1 MAKIFESYYKY
12 CEKENSIKALNR
24 KDAEKTT
31 ILTMAVSDLMASS
44 TDIDV
49 LLKIV
54 SSDEAGPADSIPHL
68 RARKVD
74 LFIKDMQQYAR
85 ENEDG
90 FSPLAHECLNK
101 YSTLLRKVINMNMSK
116 HEHILV
122 DDELTAEQRKRIPK
136 CLACDRPMPSE
147 VRDHELTE
155 TIVIRRG
162 NFPSFGDATRDQGD
176 HVRVSVD
183 GGDFNSFGKKRVP
196 KGGKLASLSQASK
209 GGDGSSASGG
219 GTFLSKREDEK
230 YKLVAGFR
238 MKQSQSVSSI
248 GVGGSQLR

>member
-1 MAKIFESYYKY
+1 
-12 CEKENSIKALNR
+12 
-24 KDAEKTT
+24 
-31 ILTMAVSDLMASS
+31 
-44 TDIDV
+44 
-49 LLKIV
+49 
-54 SSDEAGPADSIPHL
+54 
-68 RARKVD
+68 VD

-85 ENEDG
+85 ENEGG

-155 TIVIRRG
+155 TMVIRRG
-162 NFPSFGDATRDQGD
+162 NFPSFGDTTRDQGD

-183 GGDFNSFGKKRVP
+183 GGHFNSFDKKRVP
-196 KGGKLASLSQASK
+196 KGGKLASLSQATK
-209 GGDGSSASGG
+209 GSDGPSASSGG
-219 GTFLSKREDEK
+219 SAFLSKREDEK

-238 MKQSQSVSSI
+238 MKQSQSMTSI